1 LNSNC
6 EKRLE
11 DKPSGLAAT
20 PPPVT
25 VPFTM
30 TPFEPDTWAD
40 PWLTKVAGL
49 EFRVSDIVT
58 AANAAFR
65 AMLAAVNENVVDV

>member
-1 LNSNC
+1 
-6 EKRLE
+6 
-11 DKPSGLAAT
+11 
-20 PPPVT
+20 
-25 VPFTM
+25 M